1 MRISDWSSDV
11 CSSDLPFPPERPGD
25 RLAPRDTGDL
35 LAEMALK
42 HRSPRHKCELPALL
56 NESEPNA
63 CQIDVTAIDT
73 LDPLVRVPLDVVQA
87 ELPRELAGHTRQ
99 LPPAQE
105 PEHVGAVD
113 DPIRSA
119 EHTSE

>member
-1 MRISDWSSDV
+1 
-11 CSSDLPFPPERPGD
+11 
-25 RLAPRDTGDL
+25 
-35 LAEMALK
+35 MALK

-56 NESEPNA
+56 NESEPTA

-105 PEHVGAVD
+105 PEHVCAVD
-113 DPIRSA
+113 DPILPLPGDPL
-119 EHTSE
+119 HDHPLTPPGDPPQ